1 MYKKTCKKIIEIYRE
16 KPYCISGSGRDD
28 EKT

>member
-1 MYKKTCKKIIEIYRE
+1 MYKKNAKKLLKIYRE